1 MKKVVKVNGM
11 NCNHCEM
18 HVQDA
23 IEELDGVLNVKADHN
38 TGTVEIEC
46 NKEVPDDMIKTAVE
60 EAGYEFAQ

>member
-38 TGTVEIEC
+38 TGIVEIEY

>member
-23 IEELDGVLNVKADHN
+23 IEELDGVLVVKADHN
-38 TGTVEIEC
+38 TGTVEIEY